1 MLQILEVKNLIKTF
15 MMDQSKILVI
25 DNVSFSVGNDK
36 FVCIVGPSG
45 CGKSTMLR
53 IIAGLEKADSGKILF
68 HEKPIIQP
76 NPKIAM
82 VFQLFGL
89 LPWKTASENVEV
101 PLEVLGIGK
110 EKRIHIAEEY
120 LRMVGLEGFEHT
132 YPHDL
137 SGGMKQRVGIA
148 RALSLKP
155 EVLLMDEPFS
165 SLDELTAKTLREL
178 VLDIWRNPTLP
189 TNTFIMVSHNVEEAV
204 LMADRVIVMSP
215 RPGKIVGEVK
225 IDIPRPRTEYL
236 REKVY
241 FGYID
246 EVVELL
252 EKSKTEVKKDVPLS
266 LTAKRTDKI

>member
-1 MLQILEVKNLIKTF
+1 MSVIEVGNVSKSFVVEN
-15 MMDQSKILVI
+15 SKILVL
-25 DNVSFSVGNDK
+25 DNVSFSVGNDE
-36 FVCIVGPSG
+36 FVCLVGPSG

-53 IIAGLEKADSGKILF
+53 IIAGLEKADSGKVLF
-68 HEKPIIQP
+68 REQPITQP
-76 NPKIAM
+76 TPKIAM

-89 LPWKTASENVEV
+89 LPWKTALQNVEV
-101 PLEVLGIGK
+101 PLEVLGMEK

-120 LRMVGLEGFEHT
+120 LRMVGLEGFENT

-148 RALSLKP
+148 RALALKP

-189 TNTFIMVSHNVEEAV
+189 TNTFLMVSHNVEEAV
-204 LMADRVIVMSP
+204 FMADRVIVMSP
-215 RPGKIVGEVK
+215 RPGKVIGEVK
-225 IDIPRPRTEYL
+225 IDIPRPRAEYL
-236 REKVY
+236 RERAY

-246 EVVELL
+246 KVVELL
-252 EKSKTEVKKDVPLS
+252 EESKTETKTESLLS
-266 LTAKRTDKI
+266 LTAKRTNKL